1 MKNKDPVTPRE
12 NGISEG
18 IVASWQNTTFYFHN
32 SFNTLLIHALCK
44 PSLCCMNDYQMGG
57 SDGLELSVLGEWE
70 VIRTGK
76 LATTNELS

>member
-12 NGISEG
+12 NGISEE
-18 IVASWQNTTFYFHN
+18 IVASRQNTTFYFHN
-32 SFNTLLIHALCK
+32 SFRTLLMQALCK
-44 PSLCCMNDYQMGG
+44 SSSCCRNDYQMGG
-57 SDGLELSVLGEWE
+57 SGGSELGVLGEWE

>member
-1 MKNKDPVTPRE
+1 MKNKKPVTVRE
-12 NGISEG
+12 DGISED
-18 IVASWQNTTFYFHN
+18 IVASWQNTSFYFHE
-32 SFNTLLIHALCK
+32 SFSTSLIQALYK

-57 SDGLELSVLGEWE
+57 SGGSELGVLGEWE